1 MCVLLASKWT
11 ASGRLHLS
19 TGVSLRILPPSPC
32 SFVVLFFTPPLRPLF
47 LHPHHEPLGQVKQIG
62 ASQKLRLADLVLQ
75 VSRYGKPGGPTAL
88 DLSET
93 VKGFGVE
100 FEETARPE
108 CGAALALLLFGGT
121 GALLPGNYSSME
133 LSAESPLRAVK
144 NFPSDLVMLG
154 RATVIIKGIASK
166 VGIPWNLAD
175 RFAEGARMAL
185 ECGVDGCS
193 VPIYSTIAPTRL
205 GKELPRS
212 AAGWQGGGN
221 RRKFKEVKDAVRMVR
236 QVAREWAVG
245 KAWETLPTSAKQ
257 FFIQREA
264 KRLQNLEAAEQEEE
278 AELRRMRG
286 GMNNASVERTEAAP
300 VEVAEA
306 LEAAAGD

>member
-1 MCVLLASKWT
+1 M
-11 ASGRLHLS
+11 
-19 TGVSLRILPPSPC
+19 
-32 SFVVLFFTPPLRPLF
+32 
-47 LHPHHEPLGQVKQIG
+47 
-62 ASQKLRLADLVLQ
+62 RLADLVLQ
-75 VSRYGKPGGPTAL
+75 VSRYGKAGGPTAL
-88 DLSET
+88 QLSDT
-93 VKGFGVE
+93 VKSFGVD
-100 FEETARPE
+100 FEENARPE

-121 GALLPGNYSSME
+121 GAVLPGGYSSKE
-133 LSAESPLRAVK
+133 LSAESPLREVK

-193 VPIYSTIAPTRL
+193 VPIYCTIAPTRL

-212 AAGWQGGGN
+212 AVGGAGGGN
-221 RRKFKEVKDAVRMVR
+221 RRKFKEVRDALRMVR

-264 KRLQNLEAAEQEEE
+264 KRLQRLEAAEQEEDD
-278 AELRRMRG
+278 ELRRVRG
-286 GMNNASVERTEAAP
+286 GLNEASDGRAAVAENAAP
-300 VEVAEA
+300 VKRF
-306 LEAAAGD
+306 